1 MKQTSQIQQ
10 PLGFTLVEVMVVI
23 TIIIVLA
30 GLTVGGLQF
39 VNAKRDNS
47 KAEIQI
53 NLLSRGIEEYKLD
66 QGDYPG
72 DLNAGSNNKG
82 ENQSNM
88 LFKAL
93 YWNSDEDEKG
103 MDPDSYDDDQTIYLS
118 ELDPF
123 NDTQKWIKGSGAI
136 SNDGASSKIIDPW
149 KAEFRYRR
157 GSGAMNPDYDLW
169 SSGKDLETAGNGSD
183 DKDKDDIR
191 NF

>member
-1 MKQTSQIQQ
+1 MKQPSQIQQ

-23 TIIIVLA
+23 TIIIVLMS
-30 GLTVGGLQF
+30 LTVGGLQF

-66 QGDYPG
+66 NSDYPG
-72 DLNAGSNNKG
+72 DVNAGGSNG
-82 ENQSNM
+82 LDQTNM
-88 LFKAL
+88 LFEAL
-93 YWNSDEDEKG
+93 Y
-103 MDPDSYDDDQTIYLS
+103 YDGFRALEAGNASATIYLS
-118 ELDPF
+118 DLDPE
-123 NDTQKWIKGSGAI
+123 NDTQKWIKGSG
-136 SNDGASSKIIDPW
+136 SSSKIIDPW

-169 SSGKDLETAGNGSD
+169 SSGKDLETAGNGND

>member
-1 MKQTSQIQQ
+1 MKQTSQIRQ
-10 PLGFTLVEVMVVI
+10 PWGFTLVEVMVVI
-23 TIIIVLA
+23 TIIFILA

-39 VNAKRDNS
+39 VNTKRDNS

-53 NLLSRGIEEYKLD
+53 NLLSRGIEEFKLD

-72 DLNAGSNNKG
+72 DVDAGGSNGLDQTNI
-82 ENQSNM
+82 

-93 YWNSDEDEKG
+93 YYDGFSALEAGDNSA
-103 MDPDSYDDDQTIYLS
+103 TIYLS
-118 ELDPF
+118 DLDPE
-123 NDTQKWIKGSGAI
+123 NDTQKWIKGF
-136 SNDGASSKIIDPW
+136 GASSKIIDPW

-169 SSGKDLETAGNGSD
+169 SSGKDLETAGDGKD

>member
-10 PLGFTLVEVMVVI
+10 QLGFTLVEVMVVI

-39 VNAKRDNS
+39 VNTKRDNS

-72 DLNAGSNNKG
+72 DENTGGSDG
-82 ENQSNM
+82 LSQTNM
-88 LFKAL
+88 LFEAL
-93 YWNSDEDEKG
+93 YYDGFRALEAGDNSA
-103 MDPDSYDDDQTIYLS
+103 TIYLS
-118 ELDPF
+118 DLDPE
-123 NDTQKWIKGSGAI
+123 NDTQKWIEGSDA
-136 SNDGASSKIIDPW
+136 NSKIIDPW
-149 KAEFRYRR
+149 KTEFRYRR

-169 SSGKDLETAGNGSD
+169 SSGKDLETAGNGND